1 LNYDAT
7 VLDIFHQF
15 DFFSAVPLGA
25 SATYAEIAEKTSV
38 PESLVRRLLKY
49 ALTIRL
55 FAEEFP
61 GSEHIVHTSL
71 SAVYVK
77 RPLLRSWIDHFM
89 SEARPGTVHLA
100 ESIRTTSL
108 GKKRASEDLLTTG
121 FALANIDR
129 LERPEG
135 FISYLSRNVT
145 GKPEGYRAT
154 KISEAMQVAAT
165 SMPVK
170 VEELLRTSYDWS
182 KLGAATILDVRCT
195 PQRQASRK

>member
-1 LNYDAT
+1 
-7 VLDIFHQF
+7 
-15 DFFSAVPLGA
+15 VPLGA

-55 FAEEFP
+55 FAEESL
-61 GSEHIVHTSL
+61 GSERIVHTSL

-77 RPLLRSWIDHFM
+77 RPLLRSWIDHSM

-108 GKKRASEDLLTTG
+108 GRKEASEDLLTTG
-121 FALANIDR
+121 FAMANIDR
-129 LERPEG
+129 LEKPEA
-135 FISYLSRNVT
+135 FTTYLARNVPD
-145 GKPEGYRAT
+145 KPKGYRAT

-165 SMPVK
+165 GMPVK
-170 VEELLRTSYDWS
+170 AEELLRTSYDWS
-182 KLGAATILDVRCT
+182 KLGAATILDVRCNPRHDKLVENT
-195 PQRQASRK
+195 F